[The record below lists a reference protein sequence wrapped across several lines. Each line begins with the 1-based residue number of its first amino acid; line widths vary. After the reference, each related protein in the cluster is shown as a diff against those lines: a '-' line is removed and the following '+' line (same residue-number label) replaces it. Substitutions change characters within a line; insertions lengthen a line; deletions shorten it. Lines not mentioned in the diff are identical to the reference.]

1 MRSCWLAAP
10 ALAFAVLAGCGS
22 DDESTPPAAKPP
34 TKPGATLRVVA
45 PNTGGGSFRYSE
57 ERLEAPAG
65 SVELVLINE
74 DVHQHDV
81 KLQTGVKC
89 CYEAGADDVGGTDV
103 ITKGKTSAVVE
114 LEAGEYVFFCSIP
127 GHAEDGMQGRL
138 SVS

>member
-1 MRSCWLAAP
+1 MQLCRLAAP
-10 ALAFAVLAGCGS
+10 VLALAILGGCGG
-22 DDESTPPAAKPP
+22 DDESAPPAAKPP
-34 TKPGATLRVVA
+34 ANPGATLRVVA
-45 PNTGGGSFRYSE
+45 PNTAGGGFRYAE

-65 SVELVLINE
+65 SVEVVLLNE

-81 KLQTGVKC
+81 KVQTGVKC

-103 ITKGKTSAVVE
+103 IAKGRTSAVVDLKE
-114 LEAGEYVFFCSIP
+114 GEYVFFCSVP